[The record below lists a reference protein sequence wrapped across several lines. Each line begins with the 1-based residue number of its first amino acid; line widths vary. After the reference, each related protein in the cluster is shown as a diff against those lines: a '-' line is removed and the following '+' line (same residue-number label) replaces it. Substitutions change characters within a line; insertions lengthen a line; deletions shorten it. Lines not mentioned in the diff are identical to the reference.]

1 MIRALV
7 NSRWYNN
14 SSNSSSSDSNS
25 TSNSITN
32 SNGKSNRNSNSNS
45 NSNSNTVSGRNP
57 APPLQPYICQC
68 ITCTPVPPSSMS
80 NDMLTGGAGFPSLA
94 QTHFDTVPS
103 NNIKLGA
110 GGFKCRPLKV
120 VQDFFHPQYWNFVCA
135 WMKNCK
141 EAADR
146 SWRKF
151 WPYAWACQITNL
163 AITGHGAWCMSIGP

>member
-1 MIRALV
+1 MYWCKHEMDHRLLLILLSLIMLV
-7 NSRWYNN
+7 IIIAMNHDQSLIFTHQSSIIVVITTIVQ
-14 SSNSSSSDSNS
+14 SSNQTYHPIIQSSNHP
-25 TSNSITN
+25 TN
-32 SNGKSNRNSNSNS
+32 QPSASPSLRWG
-45 NSNSNTVSGRNP
+45 GRNP

-120 VQDFFHPQYWNFVCA
+120 VQDFFHPQ
-135 WMKNCK
+135 
-141 EAADR
+141 
-146 SWRKF
+146 
-151 WPYAWACQITNL
+151 
-163 AITGHGAWCMSIGP
+163 